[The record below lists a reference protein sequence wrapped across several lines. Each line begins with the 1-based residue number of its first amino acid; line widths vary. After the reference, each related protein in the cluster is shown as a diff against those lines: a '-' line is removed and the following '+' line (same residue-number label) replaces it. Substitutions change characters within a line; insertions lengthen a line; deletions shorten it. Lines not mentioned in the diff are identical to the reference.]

1 MLSNKVRVAIAIAT
15 TCLCFAIQQG
25 QAQTTVVTREGI
37 VVSRALSGRVEV
49 GMDEMPVRGATV
61 ELCSANW
68 KDVLA
73 SVKTDDDGH
82 FSLQHQSGKLFYL
95 RVSSPGLNTY
105 RLRVRVDKRSKDDL
119 TIRMDVAT

>member
-1 MLSNKVRVAIAIAT
+1 MIET
-15 TCLCFAIQQG
+15 TCLCLAIPRS

-37 VVSRALSGRVEV
+37 VVSRALSGRVEL
-49 GMDEMPVRGATV
+49 GMDKMPVKGTTV

-95 RVSSPGLNTY
+95 RVSSPGLNPY
-105 RLRVRVDKRSKDDL
+105 QVRVRVDKQSKDDL